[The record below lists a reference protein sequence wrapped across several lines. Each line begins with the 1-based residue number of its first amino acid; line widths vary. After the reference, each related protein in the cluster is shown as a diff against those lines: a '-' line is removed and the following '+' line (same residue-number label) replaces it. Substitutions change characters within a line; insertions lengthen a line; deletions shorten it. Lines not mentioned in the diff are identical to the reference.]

1 MSDTPESQERR
12 KGSPTP
18 KMVEAAKGAAARHGV
33 SLPENY
39 ETDFEVCKTFLDL
52 YLAKPSPKA
61 LSFAERIAK
70 DKGLELPDSVR
81 SNAKELSAWID
92 ANR

>member
-1 MSDTPESQERR
+1 
-12 KGSPTP
+12 
-18 KMVEAAKGAAARHGV
+18 MVEAAKGAAARHGV
-33 SLPENY
+33 TLPENY

-70 DKGLELPDSVR
+70 DKGLELPDNAR
-81 SNAKELSAWID
+81 SNAKELSTWID